1 MHERAHEPGPAPAPA
16 PAGPVASP
24 PAAGVLSALTPDA
37 VLSLQRTA
45 GNVAVQRAILA
56 RDLAS
61 DYDDAVK
68 VPDWKKAA
76 ELLNGF
82 SRDDISA
89 RLKARTVAQVRELH
103 KEAVANP
110 KVGPQS
116 QLALM
121 TPNLLSDF
129 ADKFRDA
136 AEQIRLSAEGLKLVA
151 EAEAAGAK
159 FGGYAEDGPGKD
171 TWPYTSGNSVYVPKA
186 RTDKFVAMSDFLFEL
201 NNAIR
206 APAFAAL
213 DKQAGA
219 GTIEAKQYAHDVVAQ
234 EVDGMLRLGK
244 VWFESKKAL
253 GSGKGLDKY
262 DADFFLSQYDAFVKG
277 TKSREDIITAVLK
290 STYNTGVDAGKTAEQ
305 YYMEQ
310 YAKMAPKKDAGVK

>member
-1 MHERAHEPGPAPAPA
+1 MHERADRAGPAPATE
-16 PAGPVASP
+16 GPVARA
-24 PAAGVLSALTPDA
+24 PAVALGTVLTPAA
-37 VLSLQRTA
+37 VLSLQRAA

-61 DYDDAVK
+61 DYEDAVK

-82 SRDDISA
+82 NRDDISA
-89 RLKARTVAQVRELH
+89 RLKKRTVAQIRQLH
-103 KEAVANP
+103 NEAVANP

-121 TPNLLSDF
+121 TPNLLADF
-129 ADKFRDA
+129 ADRFRDA
-136 AEQIRLSAEGLKLVA
+136 AEQIRLSPEGLKLVA

-159 FGGYAEDGPGKD
+159 FGGYAEDGPHKD
-171 TWPYTSGNSVYVPKA
+171 TWPYTSGASVYVPKA

-213 DKQAGA
+213 DKQAAA
-219 GTIEAKQYAHDVVAQ
+219 GSIEAKQFAHDFVAQ

-253 GSGKGLDKY
+253 GSGKALDKY
-262 DADFFLSQYDAFVKG
+262 DSDFFLAQYDAVVKG
-277 TKSREDIITAVLK
+277 TKSREDIITAVLQTK
-290 STYNTGVDAGKTAEQ
+290 YTTGVDAGKTAEQ

-310 YAKMAPKKDAGVK
+310 YAKRAPKKDAGVK